1 MTQYHLKVN
10 RTQLEV
16 GWSAKL
22 IAQFEPV
29 ANCGQESFW
38 VRVDSITE
46 NGGGM
51 KYLGLVEDYLTY
63 TSAHG
68 LTMGFAIEFSPENV
82 CETRA
87 PGEARPT

>member
-29 ANCGQESFW
+29 ANCGQERFW
-38 VRVDSITE
+38 VREVEAFYSCGRIPTSI
-46 NGGGM
+46 M
-51 KYLGLVEDYLTY
+51 L
-63 TSAHG
+63 
-68 LTMGFAIEFSPENV
+68 
-82 CETRA
+82 
-87 PGEARPT
+87 

>member
-1 MTQYHLKVN
+1 MAQYELKVN
-10 RTQLEV
+10 KAQLDV

-22 IAQFEPV
+22 IVEFAPIADCEYE
-29 ANCGQESFW
+29 GFW

-46 NGGGM
+46 NGGGL

-63 TSAHG
+63 TKAHG
-68 LTMGFAIEFSPENV
+68 LTMGFMIEFGPENV

-87 PGEARPT
+87 PGQDR